1 MINKAINDINRENGI
16 KDNAKIGKEYATE
29 VTGVDSGS
37 IVIHILTNFA
47 VPVALGVLGNFLYDR
62 LKSIGA
68 KKEKNQ
74 IIQETAYPISINVN
88 GNDNLIDLNIT
99 TPSNGN
105 DTK

>member
-1 MINKAINDINRENGI
+1 MTDKEKELDRFNGGKMDIV
-16 KDNAKIGKEYATE
+16 KIPLCNYCRYNEFPQ
-29 VTGVDSGS
+29 SC
-37 IVIHILTNFA
+37 
-47 VPVALGVLGNFLYDR
+47 VLSYDR

-68 KKEKNQ
+68 KKEKNP

-99 TPSNGN
+99 KPSNGN